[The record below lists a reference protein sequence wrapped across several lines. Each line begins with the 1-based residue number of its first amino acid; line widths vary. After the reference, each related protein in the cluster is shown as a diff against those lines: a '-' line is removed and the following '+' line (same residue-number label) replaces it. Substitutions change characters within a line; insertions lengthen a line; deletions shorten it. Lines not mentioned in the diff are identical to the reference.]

1 MLLFLNN
8 NRSGSTRSPSPL
20 HCVSHPTI
28 IPHSAL
34 GKFLLKALVRKE
46 QNPEMGYTL
55 FSEVYAHD
63 FDLNR
68 EGHPPTDT
76 DTELRP
82 QQKGTPLTA
91 CFCGSWD
98 RRFTGPG
105 GSPVADGG
113 APEGSGRWPST
124 PLACPCG
131 HGTCRLQ
138 VMIPYQGSHLES
150 ESEVAQSCPTLCNP
164 MDSSLPGSSV
174 HGIFQ
179 ARVLE
184 WVANSFSRGSS

>member
-1 MLLFLNN
+1 M
-8 NRSGSTRSPSPL
+8 
-20 HCVSHPTI
+20 
-28 IPHSAL
+28 
-34 GKFLLKALVRKE
+34 
-46 QNPEMGYTL
+46 
-55 FSEVYAHD
+55 
-63 FDLNR
+63 
-68 EGHPPTDT
+68 DT
-76 DTELRP
+76 DTELSP
-82 QQKGTPLTA
+82 QWKGVPLTA

-105 GSPVADGG
+105 GSPVADRG

-124 PLACPCG
+124 LLACPRG

-164 MDSSLPGSSV
+164 KDSSLPGSSV

-184 WVANSFSRGSS
+184 WVANSFSRGSSRPRDRTQVSCTVGRCFTIWATREALKIPGSDTETLGGFPVEFLI